1 MTSQKP
7 NQVSFT
13 LGEDNIN
20 LLEEAYKIEETYKN
34 YGCKSRSDLLRKIID
49 DWIFA
54 NKPLILLLRKNG
66 K

>member
-1 MTSQKP
+1 MTTKP

-13 LGEDNIN
+13 LGEENIQ
-20 LLEEAYKIEETYKN
+20 LLDEAFETY
-34 YGCKSRSDLLRKIID
+34 GCPSRSDLMKKIIE

-54 NKPLILLLRKNG
+54 NKPLILLLKKNG

>member
-1 MTSQKP
+1 MTTTKP
-7 NQVSFT
+7 NQVAFT

-20 LLEEAYKIEETYKN
+20 LLEGAYRN
-34 YGCKSRSDLLRKIID
+34 YGCKSRSELMKKIIE
-49 DWIFA
+49 DWIFS